1 MCKGKGLLTATVF
14 SMGLFL
20 FDLNISN
27 AEEGNIGIVSEEE
40 ANYKAKVYMENVSKQ
55 SYPQWKEAQLSETK
69 ILHDFNGSVKGYLF
83 QVNKENKDCGY
94 IIVNGTNKG
103 SSILE
108 STREGSN
115 PYKDVA
121 ESEAIYSG
129 PIQYAKKI
137 DGKFVDIPRDE
148 VISKKDVENKSQMI
162 NPKKYASTTS
172 ENTYVEKKINN
183 VPDYTWYKGYTPT
196 ATANIVSYWSQNGF
210 QNLLQSYE
218 GSNQL
223 IENLARDMGTVQG
236 YRSPDGKV
244 SGGQTEMSK
253 IVPGLNKYWNYRGYD
268 VNAEL
273 NGTPSYEK
281 YKKEIN
287 AGRPI
292 IINTLKHFMY
302 KDHSITGIGFEE
314 MYMPEFNEKLS
325 NIIIHDTWD
334 ETPVEIMLDY
344 NESSKYISN
353 FVTINPF
360 NFIDVPK
367 GHWSYEQITY
377 MAGNKIMNGYGNG
390 YFGAQDNMTREQ
402 LAAFLYR
409 YIKPVDTNENPYGD
423 ISDSPFK
430 KEITALT
437 KRGIFSVNSEK
448 KFNPKNTATRAEIA
462 AVLTRVF
469 DLKIKANYEFND
481 MKGHWANEYVKALY
495 SNGIANGTG
504 DKNFSPSANVTREQM
519 AMFLYRAINLDPNY
533 IPVPI

>member
-1 MCKGKGLLTATVF
+1 MNKGKILLTATVF

-20 FDLNISN
+20 FDASISI
-27 AEEGNIGIVSEEE
+27 AEEKNTKIISEED
-40 ANYKAKVYMENVSKQ
+40 AKYKAKVYMENVSKQ
-55 SYPQWKEAQLSETK
+55 SYPQWKEAQFGEAK
-69 ILHDFNGSVKGYLF
+69 ILHDFNGDVKGYLF
-83 QVNKENKDCGY
+83 QVNKENQDCGY
-94 IIVNGTNKG
+94 IIVNGTKEG
-103 SSILE
+103 SSIIE

-121 ESEAIYSG
+121 ESEAVYMG
-129 PIQYAKKI
+129 PIQYAKKT
-137 DGKFVDIPRDE
+137 DGKFVDIASGTI
-148 VISKKDVENKSQMI
+148 ISKNDVKNENQPLNQK
-162 NPKKYASTTS
+162 NYATAAY
-172 ENTYVEKKINN
+172 ENAYVEKKINN

-196 ATANIVSYWSQNGF
+196 ATANIVSYWAQNGF
-210 QNLLQSYE
+210 PNLLQSYE

-223 IENLARDMGTVQG
+223 IENLAKDMGTVQG

-268 VNAEL
+268 VSAEL

-302 KDHSITGIGFEE
+302 KDHSMTGIGFEE
-314 MYMPEFNEKLS
+314 LYMSEFNEKLT
-325 NIIIHDTWD
+325 NIVIHDTWD

-344 NESSKYISN
+344 NESSKYISS

-367 GHWSYEQITY
+367 THWAYDQIMY
-377 MAGNKIMNGYGNG
+377 MAGNKIMTGYGNG
-390 YFGAQDNMTREQ
+390 YFGTQDNMTREQ

-409 YIKPVDTNENPYGD
+409 YLKPVDTNENPYVD
-423 ISDSPFK
+423 INDSPFK
-430 KEITALT
+430 KEISTLT
-437 KRGIFSVNSEK
+437 KRGIFSVNPEK

-462 AVLTRVF
+462 SVLTKAF
-469 DLKIKANYEFND
+469 DLKVKANYEFDD

-495 SNGIANGTG
+495 SNGIASGIGN
-504 DKNFSPSANVTREQM
+504 KNFGPSANVTREQM
-519 AMFLYRAINLDPNY
+519 AMFLYRAINLDSNY
-533 IPVPI
+533 IPAPI